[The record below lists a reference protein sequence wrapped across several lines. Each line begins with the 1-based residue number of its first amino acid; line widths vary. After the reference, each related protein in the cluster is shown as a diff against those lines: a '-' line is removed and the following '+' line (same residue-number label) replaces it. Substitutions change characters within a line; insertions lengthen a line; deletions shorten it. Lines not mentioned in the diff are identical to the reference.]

1 MLKTISTD
9 FYLIS
14 PPPGAAHKPVPA
26 SKLVFA
32 GDSAGGALCVTALT
46 VIRDMGLPMPA
57 GAVLISPW
65 VDMTHSFPSV
75 MDNTHSVSFLFA
87 SDLLPHSDY
96 TPDHDGI
103 SCNSLS
109 LSCLVI
115 VGYHSSTRFRSQ
127 TVHDLACP
135 YPAGQIWSYSRH
147 ANTNQPTSTSR
158 SRRQT

>member
-1 MLKTISTD
+1 MLKATQTD

-75 MDNTHSVSFLFA
+75 MENTHSVRFISCPNYLCSSLILNCHSRTSFL
-87 SDLLPHSDY
+87 L
-96 TPDHDGI
+96 
-103 SCNSLS
+103 
-109 LSCLVI
+109 
-115 VGYHSSTRFRSQ
+115 
-127 TVHDLACP
+127 TVSFTNRPQPGPSIPC
-135 YPAGQIWSYSRH
+135 RTKMVVH
-147 ANTNQPTSTSR
+147 ALCQHRPTHLHLQVMPTN
-158 SRRQT
+158 